1 MEASFMQDLI
11 QHLKTY
17 LASDSQNTLWIGLAG
32 APGSGKSTLAAKL
45 QAQFGDTLLVIPQD
59 GYHYYR
65 HQLDAMPEPAMAH
78 ARRGSPFTFDAER
91 FVQELIQAKAKGTGV
106 FPSFD
111 HGAGDPIEQA
121 IQLTDQHRIVL
132 VEGSFVLL
140 SDAPWC
146 ELKRQVFDE
155 SWFLNT
161 NLEESCAR
169 VVKRHLQVGRTQE
182 EAEHRMTS
190 NDRLNAQLIIDQ
202 SVVNA
207 DRLID

>member
-1 MEASFMQDLI
+1 
-11 QHLKTY
+11 
-17 LASDSQNTLWIGLAG
+17 
-32 APGSGKSTLAAKL
+32 
-45 QAQFGDTLLVIPQD
+45 
-59 GYHYYR
+59 
-65 HQLDAMPEPAMAH
+65 
-78 ARRGSPFTFDAER
+78 
-91 FVQELIQAKAKGTGV
+91 VQELIQAKAKGAGV

-111 HGAGDPIEQA
+111 HGGGDPIEQA

-161 NLEESCAR
+161 SLEESCAR
-169 VVKRHLQVGRTQE
+169 VIRRHLQVGRTQE
-182 EAEHRMTS
+182 EAEHRMIS